1 MTTITILPE
10 AVENDEITYRA
21 IAGAIQSEG
30 KTAGQALD
38 ALTKQLSEDESGTLV
53 IVQNLRPDVFF
64 TAEQQ
69 QRLRELMAR
78 WREVR
83 DNNNTLSPDEQS
95 ELQRLMEAE
104 LQATAKRA
112 ESAISEMSK

>member
-10 AVENDEITYRA
+10 SIESDEITYRA

-30 KTAGQALD
+30 KTAGEALD
-38 ALTKQLSEDESGTLV
+38 ALTKQLSEDESGMLV
-53 IVQNLRPDVFF
+53 IVQNLRPDIFF

-69 QRLRELMAR
+69 QRLSELMAR
-78 WREVR
+78 WREAR
-83 DNNNTLSPDEQS
+83 DNNNALPPEEQA
-95 ELQRLMEAE
+95 ELQMLVDAE
-104 LQATAKRA
+104 LQAAAKRA